1 MFSVGASMTFQPP
14 LVLDNN
20 NGDTA
25 KNFPI
30 SLDIY
35 SSRSDLTELHRLRY
49 RAFLAAGWIKENDT
63 GTLSDRFDELETT
76 VTVGAFH
83 KGACIGALR
92 LAFGGAHAPPFSMPC
107 EDEFSNEVDAL
118 LAQGEKRL
126 VEFSRM
132 AVEPTLS
139 NRSFRTTLYA
149 SLIRAGMILTTAS
162 HVDVALAAVHKNVSP
177 FYQSMCGF
185 KVLGT
190 SASYAEIEEPTEFL
204 GLKSRALDERRKQ
217 RSGFFSF
224 SPEEIASAETTLAR
238 LSAHGTA

>member
-1 MFSVGASMTFQPP
+1 MTFQPP

-63 GTLSDRFDELETT
+63 GMLSDRFDELETT

-107 EDEFSNEVDAL
+107 EDEFSQEVGAL
-118 LAQGEKRL
+118 LAQGEQRL

-190 SASYAEIEEPTEFL
+190 SASYAEISEPTEFL
-204 GLKSRALDERRKQ
+204 ALTSRALDERRKQ
-217 RSGFFSF
+217 RSGFFAF
-224 SPEEIASAETTLAR
+224 SPEEIASAESTLAR

>member
-1 MFSVGASMTFQPP
+1 MLPVSASMTFQPP

-35 SSRSDLTELHRLRY
+35 SSNSDMTELHRLRY
-49 RAFLAAGWIKENDT
+49 RAFLAAGWIKENDV
-63 GTLSDRFDELETT
+63 GTLSDRFDGLDTT
-76 VTVGAFH
+76 VTIGAFH

-92 LAFGGAHAPPFSMPC
+92 LAFGGTHAPPLSMPC
-107 EDEFSNEVDAL
+107 EHEFSNEVDAL
-118 LAQGEKRL
+118 IAKGDRRL

-139 NRSFRTTLYA
+139 NKSFRTTLYA

-177 FYQSMCGF
+177 FYQAMCGF
-185 KVLGT
+185 EVLGT
-190 SASYAEIEEPTEFL
+190 STSYAEIEEPTEFL
-204 GLKSRALDERRKQ
+204 GLKSRALEERRKQ
-217 RSGFFSF
+217 RSGFFAF
-224 SPEEIASAETTLAR
+224 SPEEIAAAETTLAR
-238 LSAHGTA
+238 LSTRGSA

>member
-1 MFSVGASMTFQPP
+1 MTFQPP

-35 SSRSDLTELHRLRY
+35 SSNSDMTELHRLRY
-49 RAFLAAGWIKENDT
+49 RAFLAAGWIKENDV
-63 GTLSDRFDELETT
+63 GTLSDRFDGLDTT
-76 VTVGAFH
+76 VTIGAFH

-92 LAFGGAHAPPFSMPC
+92 LAFGGTHAPPLSMPC

-118 LAQGEKRL
+118 IAKGDRRL

-139 NRSFRTTLYA
+139 NKSFRTTLYA

-177 FYQSMCGF
+177 LLSSD
-185 KVLGT
+185 VRVR
-190 SASYAEIEEPTEFL
+190 SAGNVDLVCRDRRAHGIPRAEIA
-204 GLKSRALDERRKQ
+204 RARR
-217 RSGFFSF
+217 
-224 SPEEIASAETTLAR
+224 AAETTQRIFCFLAGGDR
-238 LSAHGTA
+238 RS

>member
-1 MFSVGASMTFQPP
+1 MLPVSASMTFQPP

-107 EDEFSNEVDAL
+107 EDAFSDEVDAL
-118 LAQGEKRL
+118 ITQGGKRL

-132 AVEPTLS
+132 AVEPSLS

-162 HVDVALAAVHKNVSP
+162 DVDVALAAVHKNVSP
-177 FYQSMCGF
+177 FYQAMCGF
-185 KVLGT
+185 EVLAT

-204 GLKSRALDERRKQ
+204 GLKSHALDERRKR
-217 RSGFFSF
+217 RSGFFAF
-224 SPEEIASAETTLAR
+224 SPEEIAAAKSALAR
-238 LSAHGTA
+238 LSARGTA